1 MIEPTAI
8 DSATIE
14 SVTLDSG
21 LALIFDMD
29 GVIVDSNPVHREAWV
44 AFNRRYGLETT
55 EEMHARMYGRRNDDI
70 VRDFYG
76 EGLSLEEIDARGA
89 AKEEVYRQLVGGRID
104 EILIPGVRQF
114 LERHRGI
121 PMGLASNA
129 QIENIDFVLD
139 RSGLR
144 GYFQAVVDGHQV
156 KKPKPDPEIYVQTSR
171 ILRIQPENC
180 IVFED
185 SHAGVEAACRAGMR
199 VVGVSTTYEDLP
211 GSTITIDNF
220 RSGILSTWLSQ
231 ARAI

>member
-1 MIEPTAI
+1 MREALAVASTII
-8 DSATIE
+8 DPR
-14 SVTLDSG
+14 

-70 VRDFYG
+70 VREFYG
-76 EGLSLEEIDARGA
+76 EGLSPAEIDARGA
-89 AKEEVYRQLVGGRID
+89 AKEEVYRELVGSRI
-104 EILIPGVRQF
+104 EELLIPGVRQF
-114 LERHRGI
+114 LERHRGTR
-121 PMGLASNA
+121 MGLASNA

-156 KKPKPDPEIYVQTSR
+156 SRPKPDPEIYVQTAGVLGVR
-171 ILRIQPENC
+171 PENC

-185 SHAGVEAACRAGMR
+185 SHTGVEAACRAGMR

-220 RSGILSTWLSQ
+220 RSGVLRTWLS
-231 ARAI
+231 R